1 MTFEKIVIALIIVMG
16 VAFVYQYTK
25 RLVAESKAKDL
36 EQDFEILVEAIHQ
49 AKEKNR
55 LIERDL
61 KTPAAK
67 AVLSEY
73 FKAFLMIKMAR
84 EELSKALKDDH

>member
-49 AKEKNR
+49 AKETNR
-55 LIERDL
+55 LIDRDL
-61 KTPAAK
+61 KTPSAK
-67 AVLSEY
+67 TVLSEY

-84 EELSKALKDDH
+84 EELSKVLKDGH